1 MNNRYPHPRELK
13 PLGFEFGGDFRDWI
27 TADSIPEL
35 AKDAAL
41 VTTPGTTVP
50 VEFLAYID
58 PRVVEILTQPR
69 KSREI
74 FKEVKKG
81 DWTTAYFKFR
91 ATELTGGT
99 EPYSDKAKNRTSG
112 VNYDWQGRE
121 NYLFQ
126 TVIEYGDLEQATTA
140 AAKISLASDKQRA
153 AANILDLDGNR
164 FNLLGIAGKQ
174 IYGLLNAPNLN
185 AALTAAS
192 ISTGESTTSTKWADK
207 TTLQIYQDLL
217 DLFQQLVTQSNGWID
232 ANTRLILALPPALSV
247 ELGKPNE
254 YGKTAL
260 GMIKEYLPG
269 LRLVT
274 VPEMATDA
282 QNTMMLI
289 AEEIMSN
296 PVGELGFSE
305 KVRAGR
311 VVPDLS
317 SFSQK
322 WIAGTYGCV
331 IYYPFAIA
339 TMKGM

>member
-1 MNNRYPHPRELK
+1 MTNAFPHARDLR
-13 PLGFEFGGDFRDWI
+13 PLGFDFGPNFRDWI
-27 TADSIPEL
+27 TADSLPDL

-58 PRVVEILTQPR
+58 PRVVEILTAPR
-69 KSREI
+69 KAREI
-74 FKEVKKG
+74 FKEARKG
-81 DWTTAYFKFR
+81 DWTTAYFRFR

-99 EPYSDKAKNRTSG
+99 EPYSDKAQNRTASP
-112 VNYDWQGRE
+112 NYDWQGRD

-153 AANILDLDGNR
+153 AANIIDLDGNR
-164 FNLLGIAGKQ
+164 FNLLGVAGKQ

-185 AALTAAS
+185 AALTAAATGTGD
-192 ISTGESTTSTKWADK
+192 STEWADK

-217 DLFQQLVTQSNGWID
+217 DLFQQLVSQANGWID

-260 GMIKEYLPG
+260 GMIREYLPN

-274 VPEMATDA
+274 VPEMATDSE
-282 QNTMMLI
+282 NTMMMI
-289 AEEIMSN
+289 AEEIMGN

-311 VVPDLS
+311 VVPNLS

-322 WIAGTYGCV
+322 WLAGTYGCI
-331 IYYPFAIA
+331 IYYPFAVA
-339 TMKGM
+339 TMEGM

>member
-1 MNNRYPHPRELK
+1 MTNAFPHARDLR
-13 PLGFEFGGDFRDWI
+13 PLGFDFGPNWRDWI
-27 TADSIPEL
+27 TADSLPDL

-58 PRVVEILTQPR
+58 PRVVEILTAPR
-69 KSREI
+69 KAREI
-74 FKEVKKG
+74 FKEARKG
-81 DWTTAYFKFR
+81 DWTTAYFRFR

-99 EPYSDKAKNRTSG
+99 EPYSDKAQNRTASP
-112 VNYDWQGRE
+112 NYDWQGRD

-153 AANILDLDGNR
+153 AANIIDLDGNR
-164 FNLLGIAGKQ
+164 FNLLGVAGKQ

-185 AALTAAS
+185 AALTAAATGTGD
-192 ISTGESTTSTKWADK
+192 STEWADK

-217 DLFQQLVTQSNGWID
+217 DLFQQLVSQANGWID

-260 GMIKEYLPG
+260 GMIREYLPN

-274 VPEMATDA
+274 VPEMATDSE
-282 QNTMMLI
+282 NTMMMI
-289 AEEIMSN
+289 AEEIMGN

-311 VVPDLS
+311 VVPNLS

-322 WIAGTYGCV
+322 WLAGTYGCV

-339 TMKGM
+339 TMEGM

>member
-1 MNNRYPHPRELK
+1 MTNAFPHARDLR
-13 PLGFEFGGDFRDWI
+13 PLGFDFGPNWRDWI
-27 TADSIPEL
+27 TADSLPDL

-58 PRVVEILTQPR
+58 PRVVEILTAPR
-69 KSREI
+69 KAREI
-74 FKEVKKG
+74 FKEARKG
-81 DWTTAYFKFR
+81 DWTTAYFRFR

-99 EPYSDKAKNRTSG
+99 EPYSDKAQNRTAG

-126 TVIEYGDLEQATTA
+126 TVIEYGDLEQATTS

-164 FNLLGIAGKQ
+164 FNLLGVAGKQ

-185 AALTAAS
+185 AALTAAATGTS
-192 ISTGESTTSTKWADK
+192 SSTEWADK

-217 DLFQQLVTQSNGWID
+217 DLFQQLVTQANGWID
-232 ANTRLILALPPALSV
+232 ENSRIILALPPALSV
-247 ELGKPNE
+247 SLGTPNE
-254 YGKTAL
+254 YGRTPL
-260 GMIKEYLPG
+260 GMIREYLPN
-269 LRLVT
+269 LRIVT
-274 VPEMATDA
+274 VPEMATDSE
-282 QNTMMLI
+282 NTMMMI
-289 AEEIMSN
+289 AEEIMGN

-311 VVPDLS
+311 VVPNLS

-322 WIAGTYGCV
+322 WLAGTYGCV

-339 TMKGM
+339 TMEGM

>member
-1 MNNRYPHPRELK
+1 MPQKYPHARELE
-13 PLGFEFGGDFRDWI
+13 PLGFAFGSSFRDWI
-27 TADSIPEL
+27 TADSLPKL
-35 AKDAAL
+35 AADAAL

-58 PRVVEILTQPR
+58 PRVVEILTAPR

-81 DWTTAYFKFR
+81 DWTTPYFKFR

-112 VNYDWQGRE
+112 VNYDWQGRD
-121 NYLFQ
+121 NYLYQ

-164 FNLLGIAGKQ
+164 FNLLGIAGKS

-185 AALTAAS
+185 AALTAAAV
-192 ISTGESTTSTKWADK
+192 STGESTTSTKWADK

-217 DLFQQLVTQSNGWID
+217 DLFQQLVTQANGWID

-260 GMIKEYLPG
+260 GMIREYLPN

-274 VPEMATDA
+274 VPEMTASSG
-282 QNTMMLI
+282 NTMMLI
-289 AEEIMSN
+289 AEEVMGN

-322 WIAGTYGCV
+322 WVAGTYGAI

>member
-1 MNNRYPHPRELK
+1 MPNRYPHARDLK
-13 PLGFEFGGDFRDWI
+13 PLGFEFGSGFRDWI
-27 TADSIPEL
+27 TVDNIPQL
-35 AKDAAL
+35 AADAAL

-58 PRVVEILTQPR
+58 PRVVEILTLPR

-81 DWTTAYFKFR
+81 DWTTVYFKFR

-153 AANILDLDGNR
+153 AANILDFDGNR

-185 AALTAAS
+185 AALTAAA
-192 ISTGESTTSTKWADK
+192 TGTGGSTTWADK

-260 GMIKEYLPG
+260 GMIKEYLPN

-274 VPEMATDA
+274 VPEMAADSG
-282 QNTMMLI
+282 NTMMLI
-289 AEEIMSN
+289 AEEIMGN
-296 PVGELGFSE
+296 PVGELGISE

-322 WIAGTYGCV
+322 WLAGTYGAI

>member
-1 MNNRYPHPRELK
+1 MTTAYPHARDLR
-13 PLGFEFGGDFRDWI
+13 PLGFDFGQSFRDWI
-27 TADSIPEL
+27 TADSLPDL

-58 PRVVEILTQPR
+58 PRVVEILTAPR
-69 KSREI
+69 KARDI
-74 FKEVKKG
+74 FKEARKG
-81 DWTTAYFKFR
+81 DWTTAYFRFR

-99 EPYSDKAKNRTSG
+99 EPYSDKAQNRTAG

-126 TVIEYGDLEQATTA
+126 TVIEYGDLEQATTS

-164 FNLLGIAGKQ
+164 FNLLGVAGKK

-185 AALTAAS
+185 ASLTAAATGTS
-192 ISTGESTTSTKWADK
+192 SSTEWADK

-217 DLFQQLVTQSNGWID
+217 DLFQQLVTQANGWID
-232 ANTRLILALPPALSV
+232 ENSRIILALPPALSV
-247 ELGKPNE
+247 SLGTPNE
-254 YGKTAL
+254 YGRTPL
-260 GMIKEYLPG
+260 GMIREYLPN
-269 LRLVT
+269 LRIVT
-274 VPEMATDA
+274 VPEMATDSE
-282 QNTMMLI
+282 NTMMMI
-289 AEEIMSN
+289 AEEIMGN

-311 VVPDLS
+311 VVPNLS

-322 WIAGTYGCV
+322 WLAGTYGCV

-339 TMKGM
+339 TMEGM

>member
-1 MNNRYPHPRELK
+1 M
-13 PLGFEFGGDFRDWI
+13 
-27 TADSIPEL
+27 
-35 AKDAAL
+35 
-41 VTTPGTTVP
+41 
-50 VEFLAYID
+50 
-58 PRVVEILTQPR
+58 
-69 KSREI
+69 
-74 FKEVKKG
+74 
-81 DWTTAYFKFR
+81 
-91 ATELTGGT
+91 
-99 EPYSDKAKNRTSG
+99 
-112 VNYDWQGRE
+112 NYDWQGRE

-153 AANILDLDGNR
+153 AANIIDLDGNR
-164 FNLLGIAGKQ
+164 FNLLGVAGKQ

-185 AALTAAS
+185 AALTAAATGTGD
-192 ISTGESTTSTKWADK
+192 STEWADK

-217 DLFQQLVTQSNGWID
+217 DLFQQLVSQANGWID

-260 GMIKEYLPG
+260 GMIREYLPN

-274 VPEMATDA
+274 VPEMATDSE
-282 QNTMMLI
+282 NTMMI
-289 AEEIMSN
+289 AEEIMGN

-311 VVPDLS
+311 VVPNLS

-322 WIAGTYGCV
+322 WLAGTYGCV

-339 TMKGM
+339 TMEGM